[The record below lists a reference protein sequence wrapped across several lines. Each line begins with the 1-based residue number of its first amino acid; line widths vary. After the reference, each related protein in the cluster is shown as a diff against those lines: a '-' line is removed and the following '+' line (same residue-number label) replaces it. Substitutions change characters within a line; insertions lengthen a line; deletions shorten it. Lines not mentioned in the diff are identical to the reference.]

1 MQIAEKTVVSIHYT
15 LTNTDGETLDS
26 SVGQDPLVY
35 LHGANN
41 IIAGLEAALLGK
53 TVGDSL
59 QVSVEPGEGYGELR
73 EELVQEV
80 DRSAFQGVDEIDVGM
95 QFMAQTPWGE
105 QPVTVVKVEGDNITL
120 DGNHPLAGQVLNFD
134 VEVVEI
140 RDASA
145 EELDHGHVHGAGGHH
160 H

>member
-1 MQIAEKTVVSIHYT
+1 MQIADKTVVSIHYT

-53 TVGDSL
+53 AVGDSL
-59 QVSVEPGEGYGELR
+59 QVSVEPSEGYGELR

-134 VEVVEI
+134 VEVMEI
-140 RDASA
+140 RAASA
-145 EELDHGHVHGAGGHH
+145 EEMDHGHVHGAGGHH

>member
-1 MQIAEKTVVSIHYT
+1 MQIADKTVVSIHYT
-15 LTNTDGETLDS
+15 LTNADGETLDS

-35 LHGANN
+35 LHGSNN

-53 TVGDSL
+53 SAGDSL

-73 EELVQEV
+73 DELVQEV

-140 RDASA
+140 REASA
-145 EELDHGHVHGAGGHH
+145 EELDHGHVHGPGGHH

>member
-1 MQIAEKTVVSIHYT
+1 MQIADKTVVSIHYT

-26 SVGQDPLVY
+26 SLGQDPLVY
-35 LHGANN
+35 LHGSNN

-53 TVGDSL
+53 SAGDSL
-59 QVSVEPGEGYGELR
+59 QVSVEPGDGYGELR
-73 EELVQEV
+73 DELVQEV

-120 DGNHPLAGQVLNFD
+120 DGNHPLAGQVLTFD

-140 RDASA
+140 REASA
-145 EELDHGHVHGAGGHH
+145 EELDHGHVHGPGGHH

>member
-1 MQIAEKTVVSIHYT
+1 MQIADKTVVSIHYT
-15 LTNTDGETLDS
+15 LTNADGETLDS

-41 IIAGLEAALLGK
+41 IIAGLEAALVGK
-53 TVGDSL
+53 AVGDSL
-59 QVSVEPGEGYGELR
+59 QVSVEPSEGYGELR

-80 DRSAFQGVDEIDVGM
+80 DRSAFQGVDDIDVGM

-134 VEVVEI
+134 VEVMEI
-140 RDASA
+140 RAASA
-145 EELDHGHVHGAGGHH
+145 EEMDHGHVHGAGGHH

>member
-1 MQIAEKTVVSIHYT
+1 MQIADKTVVSIHYT
-15 LTNTDGETLDS
+15 LTNADGETLDS

-35 LHGANN
+35 LHGSNN
-41 IIAGLEAALLGK
+41 IIAGLEAALVGK
-53 TVGDSL
+53 SAGDSL
-59 QVSVEPGEGYGELR
+59 QVSVEPGDGYGELR
-73 EELVQEV
+73 DELVQEV
-80 DRSAFQGVDEIDVGM
+80 DRSAFQGVEDIDVGM

-105 QPVTVVKVEGDNITL
+105 QPVTVVKVDGDNITL

-140 RDASA
+140 REASA
-145 EELDHGHVHGAGGHH
+145 EELDHGHVHGPGGHH

>member
-1 MQIAEKTVVSIHYT
+1 MQIADKTVVSIHYT
-15 LTNTDGETLDS
+15 LTNADGETLDS

-35 LHGANN
+35 LHGSNN

-53 TVGDSL
+53 SAGDTL

-73 EELVQEV
+73 DELVQEV

-140 RDASA
+140 REASA
-145 EELDHGHVHGAGGHH
+145 EELDHGHVHGPGGHH

>member
-1 MQIAEKTVVSIHYT
+1 MQIADKTVVSIHYT
-15 LTNTDGETLDS
+15 LTNADGETLDS

-35 LHGANN
+35 LHGSNN

-53 TVGDSL
+53 SAGDSL
-59 QVSVEPGEGYGELR
+59 QVSVEPGDGYGELSD
-73 EELVQEV
+73 ELVQEV

-140 RDASA
+140 REASA
-145 EELDHGHVHGAGGHH
+145 EELDHGHVHGPGGHH

>member
-140 RDASA
+140 REASA

>member
-1 MQIAEKTVVSIHYT
+1 MQIADKTVVSIHYT
-15 LTNTDGETLDS
+15 LTNADGETLDS

-35 LHGANN
+35 LHGSNN

-53 TVGDSL
+53 TAGDTL
-59 QVSVEPGEGYGELR
+59 QVSVEPGDGYGELR
-73 EELVQEV
+73 DELVQEV

-105 QPVTVVKVEGDNITL
+105 QPVTVVKVQGDNITL

-140 RDASA
+140 REATA
-145 EELDHGHVHGAGGHH
+145 EELDHGHVHGPGGHH

>member
-1 MQIAEKTVVSIHYT
+1 MQIADKTVVSIHYT
-15 LTNTDGETLDS
+15 LTNADGETLDS

-35 LHGANN
+35 LHGSNN

-53 TVGDSL
+53 SAGDSL
-59 QVSVEPGEGYGELR
+59 QVGVEPGDGYGELR
-73 EELVQEV
+73 DELVQEV

-140 RDASA
+140 REASA
-145 EELDHGHVHGAGGHH
+145 EELDHGHVHGPGGHH

>member
-1 MQIAEKTVVSIHYT
+1 MQIADKTIVSIHYT
-15 LTNTDGETLDS
+15 LTNADGETLDS

-35 LHGANN
+35 LHGSNN

-53 TVGDSL
+53 SAGDSL
-59 QVSVEPGEGYGELR
+59 QVSVEPGDGYGELR
-73 EELVQEV
+73 DELVQEV

-140 RDASA
+140 REASA
-145 EELDHGHVHGAGGHH
+145 EELDHGHVHGPGGHH

>member
-15 LTNTDGETLDS
+15 LTNAEGETLDS
-26 SVGQDPLVY
+26 SVGQEPLVY
-35 LHGANN
+35 LHGSNN
-41 IIAGLEAALLGK
+41 IIAGLEAALVGK
-53 TVGDSL
+53 AVGDSL
-59 QVSVEPGEGYGELR
+59 KVSVEPTDGYGEMR
-73 EELVQEV
+73 DELVQEV
-80 DRSAFQGVDEIDVGM
+80 DRSAFEGVEDIDVGM

-105 QPVTVVKVEGDNITL
+105 QPVTVIKVEGENITL

>member
-1 MQIAEKTVVSIHYT
+1 MQIADKTVVSIHYT
-15 LTNTDGETLDS
+15 LTNADGETLDS

-35 LHGANN
+35 LHGSNN

-53 TVGDSL
+53 TAGDTL
-59 QVSVEPGEGYGELR
+59 QVSVEPGDGYGELR
-73 EELVQEV
+73 DELVQEV

-105 QPVTVVKVEGDNITL
+105 QPVTVVKVQGDNITL

-140 RDASA
+140 REASA
-145 EELDHGHVHGAGGHH
+145 EELDHGHVHGPGGHH

>member
-1 MQIAEKTVVSIHYT
+1 MQIADKTVVSIHYT
-15 LTNTDGETLDS
+15 LTNADGETLDS

-35 LHGANN
+35 LHGSNN

-53 TVGDSL
+53 SAGDSL
-59 QVSVEPGEGYGELR
+59 QVSVEPGDGYGELR
-73 EELVQEV
+73 DELVQEV

-120 DGNHPLAGQVLNFD
+120 DGNHPLAGQVLTFD

-140 RDASA
+140 REASA
-145 EELDHGHVHGAGGHH
+145 EELDHGHVHGPGGHH

>member
-1 MQIAEKTVVSIHYT
+1 MQIADKTVVSIHYT
-15 LTNTDGETLDS
+15 LTNADGETLDS

-53 TVGDSL
+53 AVGDSL
-59 QVSVEPGEGYGELR
+59 QVSVEPSEGYGELR

-80 DRSAFQGVDEIDVGM
+80 DRSAFQGVDDIDVGM

-134 VEVVEI
+134 VEVMEI
-140 RDASA
+140 RAASA
-145 EELDHGHVHGAGGHH
+145 EEMDHGHVHGAGGHH

>member
-1 MQIAEKTVVSIHYT
+1 MQIADKTVVSIHYT
-15 LTNTDGETLDS
+15 LTNADGETLDS

-35 LHGANN
+35 LHGSNN

-53 TVGDSL
+53 SAGDSL
-59 QVSVEPGEGYGELR
+59 QVSVEPGDGYGELR
-73 EELVQEV
+73 DELVQEV

-105 QPVTVVKVEGDNITL
+105 QPVTVVEVEGDNITL

-140 RDASA
+140 REASA
-145 EELDHGHVHGAGGHH
+145 EELDHGHVHGPGGHH

>member
-1 MQIAEKTVVSIHYT
+1 MQIADKTVVSIHYT
-15 LTNTDGETLDS
+15 LTNADGETLDS
-26 SVGQDPLVY
+26 SVGQDPLVD
-35 LHGANN
+35 LHGSNN

-53 TVGDSL
+53 TAGDTL
-59 QVSVEPGEGYGELR
+59 QVSVEPGDGYGELR
-73 EELVQEV
+73 DELVQEV

-105 QPVTVVKVEGDNITL
+105 QPVTVVKVQGDNITL

-140 RDASA
+140 REASA
-145 EELDHGHVHGAGGHH
+145 EELDHGHVHGPGGHH

>member
-1 MQIAEKTVVSIHYT
+1 MQIADKTVVSIHYT
-15 LTNTDGETLDS
+15 LTNADGETLDS

-35 LHGANN
+35 LHGSNN

-53 TVGDSL
+53 SAGDSL
-59 QVSVEPGEGYGELR
+59 QVCVEPGDGYGELR
-73 EELVQEV
+73 DELVQEV

-140 RDASA
+140 REASA
-145 EELDHGHVHGAGGHH
+145 EELDHGHVHGPGGHH